1 MLKASCFLFKYLL
14 VQRIIFQ
21 YAISLVFLLGMS
33 LLVLIAV
40 GLLLVIRRQH
50 LKMEATEQR

>member
-1 MLKASCFLFKYLL
+1 MQLIL
-14 VQRIIFQ
+14 FQ
-21 YAISLVFLLGMS
+21 YAISLVFFLGMS
-33 LLVLIAV
+33 LLVLIAA